1 MDWFLIISAS
11 LCGIASVV
19 ALFMSL
25 RWCAVPAFV
34 SMLLAS
40 LLWTL
45 DIPMLLFWGAA
56 TAMIWAIGAML
67 PPAVA
72 SDRRS
77 GAYTSVGTIT
87 GALLGHLASVSSIPA
102 MMLGA
107 FLGFLAYSRTPGDK
121 SLPPFPAKGFWQYL
135 CAKGLPPVV
144 TIAMTANAIYMI
156 ILYFRTV

>member
-45 DIPMLLFWGAA
+45 DIPMLLGSRHSHDMGHWSHAA
-56 TAMIWAIGAML
+56 TGC
-67 PPAVA
+67 
-72 SDRRS
+72 
-77 GAYTSVGTIT
+77 
-87 GALLGHLASVSSIPA
+87 SI
-102 MMLGA
+102 
-107 FLGFLAYSRTPGDK
+107 
-121 SLPPFPAKGFWQYL
+121 
-135 CAKGLPPVV
+135 
-144 TIAMTANAIYMI
+144 
-156 ILYFRTV
+156 